1 MTKQTP
7 ASTGCHPQRNR
18 SKKLTTSDLIEKVM
32 KKEMKMKEER
42 RAAQR
47 RKHRDEMRL
56 FRARKKLMLESQR
69 IKTINATQK
78 TTYQAVPNV
87 RFIYKSQEEDKGYAE
102 KTIEERKDIA
112 TKLSEKCSN
121 GNNKKQRP
129 QGLYFTGDGLENDV
143 YIVEENHDIY
153 ISNELEY
160 EGRTGKHLS
169 VSVRYLNCNNKTVG
183 EFVNGARG
191 LAQTWE
197 KEKNKTNRNVISG
210 TMKHFGTMM
219 GAGGKVHF
227 SYAATKHNKKNVN
240 SWHRAVNVAA
250 RTIAK
255 HHFKKAFE
263 DITQVMNF
271 HSIYVASELGGDEGL
286 SCEMVQSQHALV
298 TEPHFDQD
306 CSKCISIWTVEQGK
320 ESNTEGWYFML
331 PKLTCTVEGRVY
343 SGIAVKLRHGTGIEW
358 DGRCVSHCS
367 TSPDDNTINVHG
379 TFFGITHI

>member
-7 ASTGCHPQRNR
+7 ASTGCHPKRNR
-18 SKKLTTSDLIEKVM
+18 SEKLTTSDLIEKVM
-32 KKEMKMKEER
+32 NKEMKKKEER
-42 RAAQR
+42 MAARR

-56 FRARKKLMLESQR
+56 FRARKKMMLESQR
-69 IKTINATQK
+69 IKTIHATQG

-87 RFIYKSQEEDKGYAE
+87 RFIYKSQEEDKEYAE
-102 KTIEERKDIA
+102 KTIEEKNNIA
-112 TKLSEKCSN
+112 MELSEKCSN

-129 QGLYFTGDGLENDV
+129 QGLYFTGDCLRSDV

-169 VSVRYLNCNNKTVG
+169 ISIRYLNCKNKTVE

-197 KEKNKTNRNVISG
+197 KEKNMTNRNVISG

-219 GAGGKVHF
+219 GAGGKVRF
-227 SYAATKHNKKNVN
+227 SYKATKHNKKNVN
-240 SWHRAVNVAA
+240 LWHRAVNVAA

-255 HHFKKAFE
+255 HHFKEAFK
-263 DITQVMNF
+263 DITEVMNF
-271 HSIYVASELGGDEGL
+271 HSISIPSELGGNEGL

-320 ESNTEGWYFML
+320 ELNTKGWYFVL

-367 TSPDDNTINVHG
+367 TSPNDNTINVHG
-379 TFFGITHI
+379 TFFGITRI

>member
-271 HSIYVASELGGDEGL
+271 HSIYVASELGGTRD
-286 SCEMVQSQHALV
+286 
-298 TEPHFDQD
+298 
-306 CSKCISIWTVEQGK
+306 
-320 ESNTEGWYFML
+320 
-331 PKLTCTVEGRVY
+331 
-343 SGIAVKLRHGTGIEW
+343 
-358 DGRCVSHCS
+358 
-367 TSPDDNTINVHG
+367 
-379 TFFGITHI
+379 